1 MNTLY
6 QHPEGGAIWFNGTHL
21 GITQPFDDDSG
32 EEVAAIHIG
41 PAGLKALGYKLL
53 ALAAELEASSA

>member
-6 QHPEGGAIWFNGTHL
+6 QHPEGGHIWFTDTRL
-21 GITQPFDDDSG
+21 GITETFDDDSDC
-32 EEVAAIHIG
+32 EVAAIHIG

-53 ALAAELEASSA
+53 ALAAELGGSDA